1 MKKLILFTFLLFAFS
16 VIGQKLQIKPS
27 YIESSNPLTNE
38 LYRTFYYYDNNQN
51 VIRIDKFKDLDVIL
65 KDSVKQN
72 IRLLIYKEL
81 FEYDKHNRLIKR
93 DAFKVENSVQIINN
107 IPIIFS
113 KTKIIL
119 EENFEY

>member
-1 MKKLILFTFLLFAFS
+1 MKNLILFTFLLFAFS